1 MYAVWPASL
10 PARFNA
16 GSYKRT
22 PGDGRLR
29 SRNDTGPAKVRRR
42 SAAVPS
48 KLSGAITMRT
58 GQALVFRDFVELTLM
73 NGVLPFYFPDP
84 QTETPILVRFGD
96 NLPDEGDYG
105 FDTWTIMLS
114 LEVMP

>member
-1 MYAVWPASL
+1 MYAIWPASL

-16 GSYKRT
+16 GTYSRE

-29 SRNDTGPAKVRRR
+29 SQNSTGAAKVRRR
-42 SAAVPS
+42 SAAVPAP
-48 KLSGAITMRT
+48 LSGVITMTT
-58 GQALVFRDFVELTLM
+58 GQALVFRDFVKLDLM

-84 QTETPILVRFGD
+84 QTETPILVRFAGK
-96 NLPDEGDYG
+96 LPKENDAG
-105 FDTWTIMLS
+105 FDTWAIALD